1 MSQVVALVAITT
13 LVIALAVGGVIVAR
27 QSAAPASAPTAVHP
41 GAPGLTQFRQGE
53 IGAAS
58 GPTVDALRLQRHGEI
73 NAASGSTV
81 DALRLQRRG
90 EIGADAQ

>member
-1 MSQVVALVAITT
+1 MSQLLALVAITT
-13 LVIALAVGGVIVAR
+13 LVIALAVGGVLAAR
-27 QSAAPASAPTAVHP
+27 QNAAPASAPTAIRP

-58 GPTVDALRLQRHGEI
+58 EPTVDALRLQRLGEI

-81 DALRLQRRG
+81 DGLRMQRRG
-90 EIGADAQ
+90 EIGADAR